1 MKYKIKMMSKRTTS
15 LMLALVLALGCFLAN
30 ADSLSVKA
38 NENYLQQDQVL
49 SEQNYDNAVTASD
62 VYGGFGKLSNQM
74 YPKKDGDNGYIYY
87 TQSSKTIG
95 ILRLGHTYTNK
106 SLTEYAPITVTPG
119 QTYSIEFDYR
129 LKPYLDTTQYPEWP
143 KSDLTIGVAVGS
155 ANESLENI
163 EYKKN
168 DKTGYLDKYVSWYKN
183 IEVLASA
190 KTQPNVDW
198 THKTITVTIPKD
210 CDVSE
215 FNALQLYATMGQ
227 RCGLHIDNV
236 KVTALAGITVN
247 YDIEGEITTKFYGD
261 GNIPTALPEGIAS
274 SNGDGKVLM
283 LYADADYKTPF
294 SLESY
299 ERTGIYTTKTIYGRY
314 EDFRYDAD
322 VVLFENDYST
332 ASAKPLDANAVT
344 QPWLGDDLFNAG
356 GDLCVMKDPAD
367 DTNKVVHYS
376 HYRKGF
382 GMLVLGDGYEDD
394 NIQNY
399 IEVKKGVTYKVNFRW
414 KASGTPKSNLTI
426 GLGLSSG
433 DSVKDV
439 ASGTAFLA
447 TLASTTSEIVLPKD
461 TASDTDW
468 AEHTA
473 YFTVDDETDLTQN
486 SRLVLY
492 GILGNSSAHVYF
504 DDINVTALAGVTV
517 DYVIGE
523 NTVSK
528 YYADGMIPEN
538 LPDVINATD
547 DAGNTLILYTDAE
560 YKKEFVAEEYV
571 RTGTY
576 TTVTLY
582 GRYEKFA
589 YKTDTVLADLTYDV
603 AVIPAEQLLHKNS
616 GDLQPVKDPGD
627 ATDIVLRYKQRSVGL
642 GVVQL
647 GYDYTD
653 MAGTDNLTDYVRAY
667 NGVTYKITFDYL
679 VQGTVKDNALEIGIA
694 IGAPNYDYGWPEGV
708 SQTNYLK
715 EHVTWYQ
722 QLMSFPINESVD
734 TGWKTETIFVT
745 VSDECDLSKYN
756 ALQLYGKG
764 GSKNVSVYFDNVKV
778 IGLADRTYT
787 VKFDTNG
794 GNAMS
799 DKTVDL
805 AGLNNLPAAT
815 RSNAVFMGWYLDA
828 GLKMPFDLEQCIET
842 TKPITVYAKW
852 HVYANGTE
860 NTFDDTSYWKNEKG
874 AFVAGRLNWTYIP
887 ESENGNNVM
896 KYSLGYAASKEEQVE
911 ERGNVKLVSDTYPQ
925 KITLYNPDLTV
936 AGEYNYMDVTYRAK
950 VGKTYKVS
958 FQYKVTGLDTEHSD
972 KGIGFSVL
980 TGNIRNSHAE
990 YVVQSNRFLVENSAT
1005 GWKTATTYFTVNSLG
1020 KDIADKGVTYYSNAL
1035 MLGIAGYGTV
1045 LIDNVS
1051 VTDWDIEA
1059 PTYIE
1064 FSTKGGDAIPGQEFV
1079 INANTVLPKAVRKG
1093 YTFEAW
1099 YLDVKCTKKF
1109 NPATYKRSNGTLVLY
1124 AGYKGME
1131 GVTEI
1136 DFEDYSYYLS
1146 GSGALSATR
1155 ISNSLTPYEEN
1166 GNTAVKYSFKYST
1179 NKKEEF
1185 YNCQGNFATY
1195 GATIGLHDPA
1205 VFADT
1210 NAKYEDAALTVKEGQ
1225 KYWISFNYKAL
1236 SVDTESTY
1244 PSAITFAVG
1253 VTKENSVHGGRQFFK
1268 KDINPIDAPTEG
1280 WTKASAYVAIPKLT
1294 SEGNRLSLFIVGYGE
1309 LLIDNI
1315 KIIKLTDAVVFD
1327 TDGGTVIEPFRGN
1340 VGEMVTLPTNPTQD
1354 DCKFIGWCTD
1364 ENRTQDYSVAKM
1376 EKGVKVL
1383 YAKFLT
1389 YQTIQD
1395 FEHYSVGMSS
1405 RFETDYFL
1413 NKLTKDTKQVD
1424 NMKWLGSKYNA
1435 DHVRNGKVSVL
1446 RKGDNQYSRLVGLF
1460 YMNNPL
1466 TIGEKYELSVWVK
1479 VTDYFLAGDIQIVH
1493 SDKITDI
1500 RNADYWKESQRDARF
1515 ETIANTELMSEY
1527 KDEWLEIKYTF
1538 TAKARYI
1545 GLATPGITS
1554 LYIDD
1559 ACITLESAD
1568 ESYARSIEGD
1578 GIKYE
1583 DWYSEDGKKDEE
1595 VVEEEDFIQL
1605 DLDGNQNGNLIWIVI
1620 AIVSGIAILAI
1631 GGVVAFTI
1639 IKKKKRGAKEN
1650 EKKNQA

>member
-1 MKYKIKMMSKRTTS
+1 MKYKIKMMSKRTIS
-15 LMLALVLALGCFLAN
+15 FMLALVLALGCFLAN

-49 SEQNYDNAVTASD
+49 SELNYDNVVTASD
-62 VYGGFGKLSNQM
+62 VWGGFVDLSCQM
-74 YPKKDGDNGYIYY
+74 YPKKEGNNGYLYY
-87 TQSSKTIG
+87 AQSTHTVG
-95 ILRLGHTYTNK
+95 VLRLGHTYTNK
-106 SLTEYAPITVTPG
+106 SLTNYTPITVVPG
-119 QTYSIEFDYR
+119 QTYQIDFDYR
-129 LKPYLDTTQYPEWP
+129 LKPYLDTTQYPDWP
-143 KSDLTIGVAVGS
+143 MSDLNLGVAVGS
-155 ANESLENI
+155 ANETYGWINH
-163 EYKKN
+163 N
-168 DKTGYLDKYVSWYKN
+168 NYLDTYTSYHKN
-183 IEVLASA
+183 VEVLATT

-198 THKTITVTIPKD
+198 THKQITITIPENCNVTKH
-210 CDVSE
+210 
-215 FNALQLYATMGQ
+215 NALQLYVTTGQ
-227 RCGLHIDNV
+227 RCGFHIDNV

-247 YDIEGEITTKFYGD
+247 YNIEGQTTTVFYGD
-261 GNIPTALPEGIAS
+261 GNIPTTLPEGITS
-274 SNGDGKVLM
+274 SNSDGKVLM
-283 LYADADYKTPF
+283 LYEDENYKTPF
-294 SLESY
+294 SLADY
-299 ERTGIYTTKTIYGRY
+299 QRTGTYTTKTIYGRY
-314 EDFRYDAD
+314 EDFRYDTD

-344 QPWLGDDLFNAG
+344 QPWLGDDLFNTG

-382 GMLVLGDGYEDD
+382 GMLVLGDGYENDK
-394 NIQNY
+394 IENY
-399 IEVKKGVTYKVNFRW
+399 IEVKKGVTYKVDFKW
-414 KASGTPKSNLTI
+414 KASGTPANNNLII
-426 GLGLSSG
+426 GLGLNNG
-433 DSVKDV
+433 GSVKDV
-439 ASGTAFLA
+439 TEASFLSY
-447 TLASTTSEIVLPKD
+447 LSQSTTEIVLTKD
-461 TASDTDW
+461 TEYNTDW
-468 AEHTA
+468 ANYTA
-473 YFTVDDETDLTQN
+473 YFTVDSETDLTKGD
-486 SRLVLY
+486 RLVLY
-492 GILGNSSAHVYF
+492 GLHGKSKAHVYI
-504 DDINVTALAGVTV
+504 DDIKVTALAGVTV
-517 DYVIGE
+517 DYVVGD
-523 NTVSK
+523 NTVSV
-528 YYADGMIPEN
+528 YYADGMIPST
-538 LPDVINATD
+538 LPEGIQETD
-547 DAGNTLILYTDAE
+547 ASGNTLALYSDAT
-560 YKKEFVAEEYV
+560 YQTQFVAEDYI

-582 GRYEKFA
+582 GKYEKFA
-589 YKTDTVLADLTYDV
+589 YKTDTVLADSTYGT

-828 GLKMPFDLEQCIET
+828 ELKTPFNLEQCIET

-860 NTFDDTSYWKNEKG
+860 ITFDDTSYWENVNG
-874 AFVAGRLNWTYIP
+874 VLVAGRLNYPFVP

-896 KYSLGYAASKEEQVE
+896 KYSLQYSPSNKENVE
-911 ERGNVKLVSDTYPQ
+911 ERGNVKFHSDVYPQ
-925 KITLYNPDLTV
+925 RMTLYNPDLTV
-936 AGEYNYMDVTYRAK
+936 TGEYDYMDVTYRAK

-980 TGNIRNSHAE
+980 TGNIRNSHDKS
-990 YVVQSNRFLVENSAT
+990 VTQSNRFVVENTTT
-1005 GWKTATTYFTVNSLG
+1005 GWKTAATYFTVNSLG
-1020 KDIADKGVTYYSNAL
+1020 ENITEKGVTYYSDAI
-1035 MLGIAGYGTV
+1035 MLGISGYGTV

-1064 FSTKGGDAIPGQEFV
+1064 FSTRGGEPIPAQEYV
-1079 INANTVLPKAVRKG
+1079 INANTILPKAVRKG

-1099 YLDVKCTKKF
+1099 YLDAKCTKKF
-1109 NPATYKRSNGTLVLY
+1109 NPATYKRSNGMLVLY
-1124 AGYKGME
+1124 AGYKGMQ

-1136 DFEDYSYYLS
+1136 DFENYGYYLS
-1146 GSGALSATR
+1146 AAGTLQASRVSEAY
-1155 ISNSLTPYEEN
+1155 TPYEEN
-1166 GNTAVKYSFKYST
+1166 GNTSAKFSLKYST

-1185 YNCQGNFATY
+1185 NNCQGNFGTY
-1195 GATIGLHDPA
+1195 GAVIGLYDPA
-1205 VFADT
+1205 VLESKNWT
-1210 NAKYEDAALTVKEGQ
+1210 YEDASLCVEEGQ
-1225 KYWISFNYKAL
+1225 KYWISFQYKAL
-1236 SVDTESTY
+1236 SVDTESTF
-1244 PSAITFAVG
+1244 PSAVTFGLG
-1253 VTKENSVHGGRQFFK
+1253 VTKENSVHAGRQLFK
-1268 KDINPIDAPTEG
+1268 KDISPVDAKTDG
-1280 WTKASAYVAIPKLT
+1280 WVTASTYFTVPKLT
-1294 SEGNRLSLFIVGYGE
+1294 AGGNRLSLFTIGYGE
-1309 LLIDNI
+1309 VLIDNI
-1315 KIIKLTDAVVFD
+1315 KVIQLTDAVIFD
-1327 TDGGTVIEPFRGN
+1327 TDGGNVVEPLRGK
-1340 VGEMVTLPTNPTQD
+1340 VGQTVTLPKDPTRAD
-1354 DCKFIGWCTD
+1354 SKFVGWCTD
-1364 ENRTQDYSVAKM
+1364 ANRTQDYSVAKM

-1395 FEHYSVGMSS
+1395 FEHYSVGLSN
-1405 RFETDYFL
+1405 RFESDYFL
-1413 NKLTKDTKQVD
+1413 NKKTNDTEQTEYQ
-1424 NMKWLGSKYNA
+1424 KWLGSKFNA
-1435 DHVRNGKVSVL
+1435 DHVRNGKVSVQ

-1466 TIGEKYELSVWVK
+1466 TVGETYELSVWVK

-1493 SDKITDI
+1493 SDNITDV
-1500 RNADYWKESQRDARF
+1500 RTDDYWNESQREARF
-1515 ETIANTELMSEY
+1515 ETIANTEIMSEY
-1527 KDEWLEIKYTF
+1527 MNEWLEIKYTF

-1559 ACITLESAD
+1559 ACITHESAD
-1568 ESYARSIEGD
+1568 ESYVRSIEGD

-1583 DWYSEDGKKDEE
+1583 DWYREGGKKNNNDEDEE
-1595 VVEEEDFIQL
+1595 EFIML
-1605 DLDGNQNGNLIWIVI
+1605 DLDGNRNLSKVII
-1620 AIVSGIAILAI
+1620 AIVCGVSILAMA
-1631 GGVVAFTI
+1631 GVIVFLKI
-1639 IKKKKRGAKEN
+1639 KKKRGANKN
-1650 EKKNQA
+1650 EKKIEA